1 MHLRYGPVMLREG
14 HGERSSRTREPE
26 LGFANAHACLY
37 ICVKEL
43 IKRVLYFA
51 MILWQLLHLF
61 QVGHSENQDGNPSET
76 PSLRESGEE
85 SRPAVFSTTGFLSLR
100 VSVYSE

>member
-14 HGERSSRTREPE
+14 HGERSSRTREQSSVSQMPT
-26 LGFANAHACLY
+26 LAF
-37 ICVKEL
+37 ICMTEL
-43 IKRVLYFA
+43 IKP
-51 MILWQLLHLF
+51 ILQLLHLF

-85 SRPAVFSTTGFLSLR
+85 SRPAVFSTTGFLSESQCT
-100 VSVYSE
+100 VSE

>member
-1 MHLRYGPVMLREG
+1 MHLRYGPVMLREV
-14 HGERSSRTREPE
+14 HGERSSRTREQSSVSQMPT
-26 LGFANAHACLY
+26 LAF
-37 ICVKEL
+37 ICMTEL

-85 SRPAVFSTTGFLSLR
+85 SRPAVFSTTGFLSESQCT
-100 VSVYSE
+100 VSE